1 LSTPGNI
8 TDRLTSCHKNYTSGG
23 AYNLINPL
31 RKDTVCVPRRGYVVL
46 KFHADNE
53 GLWMFHC
60 HILWHQASGMSM
72 GFQVLGDAEGIFRDG
87 DGRIRKQARGLCSN
101 SMK

>member
-1 LSTPGNI
+1 
-8 TDRLTSCHKNYTSGG
+8 
-23 AYNLINPL
+23 
-31 RKDTVCVPRRGYVVL
+31 
-46 KFHADNE
+46 
-53 GLWMFHC
+53 
-60 HILWHQASGMSM
+60 MSM